1 MYRTID
7 DIELKHKKNYDMVI
21 ANSVKFIKSDMIN
34 KAKDIQKMQEE
45 LEEFE
50 SESSS
55 GSSSDSD
62 SESDSEEK

>member
-1 MYRTID
+1 
-7 DIELKHKKNYDMVI
+7 MVI